1 MANYP
6 FKINIQKGDG
16 SQVSYY
22 TSSFANSGMASI
34 SASTIVSL
42 IENLPRGDS
51 YIQSEEAV
59 ATSSG
64 AKWSDSGEGNTFL
77 TVSTNDAM
85 TGSIIFTD
93 QEVATNDGL
102 DSYTFFGT
110 KVCSTLGF
118 AEGIP
123 IRTENFKLSDSSSD
137 PDNYI
142 SGDIIADSVAIKTG
156 FKMSPQGR
164 MRSNLIWDD
173 VFGEGL
179 LQWISGSNSKL
190 TIGYND
196 VDDKYIIS
204 AASSATFNI
213 SGVDS
218 LTSAVVNTD
227 DIEASTRLDICAG
240 GNTANDVVIG
250 TQGLGNTDVTDSSK
264 GALYIDNAGANK
276 MAGHL
281 IMRGNESSPFEDVD
295 QLSQAGTI
303 THDGHGNNH
312 SDYQLNLINDNSDD
326 AHRFAG
332 ISFYAGT
339 VVDTDTIGA
348 SIAAVRDISADTD
361 VDLADHNLVF
371 CTNDAADDGNKEKLV
386 IFHDGEVRAKS
397 TVSCSLLRSSGDVV
411 AFYTSDERL
420 KDNVKTISEPIY
432 KLQQLRGVEYEW
444 NDKQD
449 IYQKGTKDS
458 GILAQDVEKVLP
470 QLVQENSNGYLGV
483 RHDRLVGLLIESVKD
498 QQKQIDDLK
507 REVKELKDG

>member
-22 TSSFANSGMASI
+22 TSSFANSGMSAI

-42 IENLPRGDS
+42 IENLPRGDA
-51 YIQSEEAV
+51 YIQSEVAV

-64 AKWSDSGEGNTFL
+64 AKWSDSNEGNTFL
-77 TVSTNDAM
+77 TVSTNDNM
-85 TGSIIFTD
+85 SGSIIFTD
-93 QEVATNDGL
+93 QEVATNGGL

-123 IRTENFKLSDSSSD
+123 IRTENFKLSDNSSD

-156 FKMSPQGR
+156 LKISPQGR
-164 MRSNLIWDD
+164 MRSNLVWDH
-173 VFGEGL
+173 VFGEGI
-179 LQWISGSNSKL
+179 LQWVSGSASKL
-190 TIGYND
+190 TVGYDD
-196 VDDKYIIS
+196 VADKYKIS
-204 AASSATFNI
+204 AASSATFEI
-213 SGVDS
+213 SGVDT
-218 LTSAVVNTD
+218 LTSTLVSTNDV
-227 DIEASTRLDICAG
+227 EATGRLDLCAG
-240 GNTANDVVIG
+240 GSVANDVFIG
-250 TQGLGNTDVTDSSK
+250 TQGNGNTDITNSTEGSLK
-264 GALYIDNAGANK
+264 IDNDGNHILC
-276 MAGHL
+276 GHVQQY
-281 IMRGNESSPFEDVD
+281 GNESSPFEDVD
-295 QLSQAGTI
+295 QLSQAGTV
-303 THDGHGNNH
+303 THDGHGNLH
-312 SDYQLNLINDNSDD
+312 RDYQLNVCNLNSDA

-339 VVDTDTIGA
+339 VVDSDTIGA
-348 SIAAVRDISADTD
+348 SIAAVRDISADSD
-361 VDLADHNLVF
+361 VNLADHNLVF
-371 CTNDAADDGNKEKLV
+371 CTNDAGDDGNKERLV

-397 TVSCSLLRSSGDVV
+397 TVSASLFRSSGDVV

-420 KDNVKTISEPIY
+420 KDNIETIDQPIY

-449 IYQKGTKDS
+449 IYQEGTKDS
-458 GILAQDVEKVLP
+458 GIIAQDVQKVLP

>member
-34 SASTIVSL
+34 SASSIVSL
-42 IENLPRGDS
+42 IENLPRGDA

-64 AKWSDSGEGNTFL
+64 AKWSDSNEGNTFL
-77 TVSTNDAM
+77 TVSTNDNM
-85 TGSIIFTD
+85 SGSIIFTD
-93 QEVATNDGL
+93 QEVATNGGL

-110 KVCSTLGF
+110 KICSVLGF

-142 SGDIIADSVAIKTG
+142 SGDVIADSLAIKNG
-156 FKMSPQGR
+156 FKISPQGR
-164 MRSNLIWDD
+164 MRSNLVWDD

-179 LQWISGSNSKL
+179 LQWVSGSSSKL

-196 VDDKYIIS
+196 VSNVYGIS
-204 AASSATFNI
+204 AQAAATFNI
-213 SGVDS
+213 TGVDTLS
-218 LTSAVVNTD
+218 ATNLNSTNVTVLRVGTADDLDLVSGQSDVSSGFQSTDYTSGQ
-227 DIEASTRLDICAG
+227 IQLDGDNGINSATG
-240 GNTANDVVIG
+240 RFRIQYDSND
-250 TQGLGNTDVTDSSK
+250 
-264 GALYIDNAGANK
+264 LY
-276 MAGHL
+276 
-281 IMRGNESSPFEDVD
+281 EDVD
-295 QLSQAGTI
+295 GI
-303 THDGHGNNH
+303 TFLGAHDGNGNNWYEYGLTIANRH
-312 SDYQLNLINDNSDD
+312 DD
-326 AHRFAG
+326 EAGVFAG
-332 ISFYAGT
+332 ICFVAGT
-339 VVDTDTIGA
+339 EDDQNSLGA
-348 SIAAVRDISADTD
+348 SIAAVRDISADGTSTLHD
-361 VDLADHNLVF
+361 TNLHF
-371 CTNDAADDGNKEKLV
+371 ATNDGGDNGLKERMV

-449 IYQKGTKDS
+449 IYQEGTKDS
-458 GILAQDVEKVLP
+458 GIIAQDVEKVLP
-470 QLVQENSNGYLGV
+470 QLVKENSNGYLGV
-483 RHDRLVGLLIESVKD
+483 RHDRLVGLLVESIKD

-507 REVKELKDG
+507 REVEGLKND